1 MNRLCNIIEPFPAL
15 FLQKVTKPAGLASL
29 NPGTGTVR
37 QGSVR
42 FNLTEEV
49 SPPTHFLSSCTYSMV
64 LSLDHYTN
72 EILVPFPLSL
82 QSRTPKISSFVYK
95 KRSDYIITWPV
106 SCVQCTVYLLCTVYR
121 GQQEPDLAGYAARG
135 GGHIQPSAPPE

>member
-1 MNRLCNIIEPFPAL
+1 MQYTVIEPFPAL

-64 LSLDHYTN
+64 
-72 EILVPFPLSL
+72 
-82 QSRTPKISSFVYK
+82 
-95 KRSDYIITWPV
+95 
-106 SCVQCTVYLLCTVYR
+106 YLIKFETLENSQNVDENNVEWFDTI
-121 GQQEPDLAGYAARG
+121 GEP
-135 GGHIQPSAPPE
+135 PPPPT